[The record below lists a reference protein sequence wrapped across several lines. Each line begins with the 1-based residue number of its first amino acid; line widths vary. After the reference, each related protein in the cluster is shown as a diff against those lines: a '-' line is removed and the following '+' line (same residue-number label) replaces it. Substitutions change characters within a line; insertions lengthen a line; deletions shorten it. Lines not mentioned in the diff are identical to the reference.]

1 MVNLRLNI
9 KNDFD
14 RNSQISF
21 MSRFNRDGFICY
33 KCNNK
38 INDYEEIT
46 KKAKKIIE
54 NSK

>member
-38 INDYEEIT
+38 IH
-46 KKAKKIIE
+46 KIIE
-54 NSK
+54 IYIQIA

>member
-21 MSRFNRDGFICY
+21 MSRLNRDGFICY

-38 INDYEEIT
+38 INDYEEIEFY
-46 KKAKKIIE
+46 KAKFLH
-54 NSK
+54 SDC

>member
-38 INDYEEIT
+38 INDYEEIEFY
-46 KKAKKIIE
+46 KAKFLHIDC
-54 NSK
+54 